1 MGILLIILGI
11 VLNYFGWKL
20 LLTVSDKK
28 ANRHFRTW
36 WTKGETEEDS
46 EGLRTVNATLFIMT
60 LICIGMVLLI
70 GGVASYFT

>member
-1 MGILLIILGI
+1 MAILLIILAI
-11 VLNYFGWKL
+11 VLSYFGWKL

-28 ANRHFRTW
+28 VNRHFKAW

-60 LICIGMVLLI
+60 LICVGMVLLI
-70 GGVASYFT
+70 VGVASFFT